1 MLSSLV
7 ITRIVQS
14 LSIIVL
20 QHAKW
25 EGCTYRFGYSAL
37 LVLLSFFLLCPYM
50 GVTYN
55 TQINEAL
62 NLANSAVSLSDKV
75 LTYYT
80 VGPRAILQ
88 KDWDGIS
95 FTILGF
101 TLWVLLVLLYKVW
114 WNIMLNAHT
123 KPHVYGIIQLSHVLQ
138 STLGKSTHFVTLQ
151 HWKAILQTFCNYH
164 FYTLLQLL
172 AFLDLTL
179 NWFLS
184 LCT

>member
-1 MLSSLV
+1 
-7 ITRIVQS
+7 
-14 LSIIVL
+14 
-20 QHAKW
+20 
-25 EGCTYRFGYSAL
+25 
-37 LVLLSFFLLCPYM
+37 M

-101 TLWVLLVLLYKVW
+101 TLWVLLVLLYKV
-114 WNIMLNAHT
+114 
-123 KPHVYGIIQLSHVLQ
+123 
-138 STLGKSTHFVTLQ
+138 
-151 HWKAILQTFCNYH
+151 
-164 FYTLLQLL
+164 
-172 AFLDLTL
+172 
-179 NWFLS
+179 
-184 LCT
+184 